1 VLDDQAIAAE
11 QEGEID
17 VDGRRR
23 RVVGSRSSG
32 SSIHVCWMWL
42 ALCDKR
48 VADKSRIDLFH
59 ELGPSAEI
67 HVAFASFDGQ

>member
-1 VLDDQAIAAE
+1 LTCGVLTPDEGVVCSSARVLDDQAIAAE

-48 VADKSRIDLFH
+48 VADKSRIDSS
-59 ELGPSAEI
+59 E
-67 HVAFASFDGQ
+67 